1 MKLRHCIAGC
11 ASAVAIAAISAAPDQ
26 ALAADITVP
35 APVATCERP
44 IELTVSGQVNRA
56 VLYAD
61 NGDDNDVFFVD
72 NDNSSTRVRWRAT
85 GDIDCVNTVGALIE
99 TQFESNSTAAIS
111 FEQNSAAGPN
121 NFTERHMT
129 VWWENDNLGR
139 IWLGQGDM
147 ASNGISEIDLSGT
160 SVVAYSGVA
169 DLASGLEF
177 SGTSTQDV
185 GDAFSNF
192 DGLSRQDR
200 IRYDTP
206 TFAGF
211 RLSASVEDDEGW
223 DVALR
228 YAGEFGFGEIAAGVA
243 YFSAQGV
250 NGAGAS
256 RDFDGVSGSGSILFN
271 PGLSLTV
278 AAGYVDPD
286 YSGADPYFLYGKIGY
301 ETQLNSLGT
310 TAFSIDGYYGE
321 DITNVGGVTA
331 AGNGIGDESLSF
343 GAAIVQNIDIV
354 RTELYLAG
362 RYYELD
368 DVSAV
373 GEDEIYAVISGA
385 RVRF

>member
-11 ASAVAIAAISAAPDQ
+11 ASAVAIAAVSAAPDQ

-61 NGDDNDVFFVD
+61 NGDENDVFFVD

-111 FEQNSAAGPN
+111 FEQPNAAGPN

-139 IWLGQGDM
+139 LWLGQGDM

-160 SVVAYSGVA
+160 TVIAYSGVA
-169 DLASGLEF
+169 DLAGGLAFAAPAGSETIG
-177 SGTSTQDV
+177 GT
-185 GDAFSNF
+185 FSNF

-211 RLSASVEDDEGW
+211 RLSGSIEDDESW

-228 YAGEFGFGEIAAGVA
+228 YAGEFGFGEIAAGIA
-243 YFSAQGV
+243 YYETQATTG
-250 NGAGAS
+250 GLA
-256 RDFDGVSGSGSILFN
+256 RDRDGVSGSGSILFN

-278 AAGYVDPD
+278 AAGIVDPEN
-286 YSGADPYFLYGKIGY
+286 SGGDPYFVYGKIGY

-321 DITNVGGVTA
+321 DISNVGDANTA
-331 AGNGIGDESLSF
+331 NGIGDESMSF

-354 RTELYLAG
+354 RTEVYLAG
-362 RYYELD
+362 RYYEL
-368 DVSAV
+368 
-373 GEDEIYAVISGA
+373 EDANSNNDGDIYAIISGA